1 MKRNSLRLAVCCL
14 LWLVLWPPVPV
25 KADVIFPARLEIKE
39 IEPGIFE
46 VVFVLP
52 VVQGKVLKAQPIL
65 PDRCKILSDPEVSGD
80 FNMKISKWQMS
91 CLADSLHGER
101 FGIEGLLGS
110 PVDIL
115 FKLEM
120 YNGRIYESMLSP
132 VNAFFIIPDPPSSF
146 RLLQQAILTG
156 LSSVLQHGALYLL
169 ILVLSLASSFKRSK
183 LMRMLWLMV
192 IGYAVGQQLAAA
204 EWLLVPEN
212 LPGLA
217 TLGAVLF
224 LGMTLLYQPTLPS
237 AGLAWLFLLLGMVY
251 GSIDYYPQAQQGYD
265 SSEHLVF
272 NLISFLGIAI
282 GIFIIYWLS
291 VNFIYILKYL
301 IKESRT
307 TTTLGY
313 LVSIVAAGSIFYQ
326 LSTYYYG
333 DGTEWN
339 MPWLPVLLV
348 WALSLWSTRS
358 YLKDHLLVASLLL
371 LLVVGCFMSQLGIH
385 WNWVVAG
392 ILVSTLILVIYHV
405 FRQTPS
411 NWFQQSVMALGTI
424 ACGFYLN
431 QMASEGMSYAQAQT
445 VGFIITLALIYILM
459 NQWAGWDISVKSNP
473 RFRSAIP
480 IILVSGLVWAWYKV
494 FSEYHMEQIIADYTL
509 GQLHIP
515 VLSLLLVGLAIWF
528 WPRYKS
534 IHKSMGMERQAP
546 VVSVMLL
553 GLAFLISPWF
563 VWKTSNPFSSP
574 GIPDLNQAEVVV
586 QQVLS
591 NTYHA
596 FNLEDEDVLYER
608 LAENVD
614 QQLIEDIYL
623 DSRRKLRAG
632 VRQGAEV
639 LVKEVELLDI
649 NPTEDPSDPDELIFE
664 TTWVV
669 TARVKHL
676 QHIHHRRNR
685 YSGSISLKTAGPQW
699 KISDITLT
707 SEDRTILPNTSG

>member
-1 MKRNSLRLAVCCL
+1 MKRNSFRLAVCCL
-14 LWLVLWPPVPV
+14 LWLILWPPVPV

-65 PDRCKILSDPEVSGD
+65 PDRCKRLTDPEVSGD
-80 FNMKISKWQMS
+80 FNMKISRWQVS
-91 CLADSLHGER
+91 CLADSLHGEK

-120 YNGRIYESMLSP
+120 YDGRIYESMLSP
-132 VNAFFIIPDPPSSF
+132 VNAFFIIPNPPSF
-146 RLLQQAILTG
+146 FQLLQQAILSG
-156 LSSVLQHGALYLL
+156 LSSLLQHGALYLL
-169 ILVLSLASSFKRSK
+169 ILVLSFSASFKRSK
-183 LMRMLWLMV
+183 LVRILWLMV
-192 IGYAVGQQLAAA
+192 FGYAVGQQLAAA
-204 EWLLVPEN
+204 DWLLVPEN
-212 LPGLA
+212 LPALA
-217 TLGAVLF
+217 TLAAALF
-224 LGMTLLYQPTLPS
+224 LGMTLLYHRTLPS
-237 AGLAWLFLLLGMVY
+237 IGLAWLFLLLGMVY
-251 GSIDYYPQAQQGYD
+251 GSIDYYPQAQQGYN

-272 NLISFLGIAI
+272 NLISFLGTAI
-282 GIFIIYWLS
+282 GIFIIHWLS
-291 VNFIYILKYL
+291 DNFIYLLTYL
-301 IKESRT
+301 IKEDKTRLA
-307 TTTLGY
+307 LGY
-313 LVSIVAAGSIFYQ
+313 LVSIMAAGSIIYQ

-333 DGTEWN
+333 DGTDWN
-339 MPWLPVLLV
+339 IPWLPVLFV
-348 WALSLWSTRS
+348 WVLSLWVTRS
-358 YLKDHLLVASLLL
+358 GLKDYLLEARLLFL
-371 LLVVGCFMSQLGIH
+371 LIAGCLMSHLGIQ

-392 ILVSTLILVIYHV
+392 ILVSILMLVIYHV
-405 FRQTPS
+405 FRKAPS
-411 NWFQQSVMALGTI
+411 NWIKQSVIAFGAM
-424 ACGFYLN
+424 ACGFYIN
-431 QMASEGMSYAQAQT
+431 QMASEEMSYAQAQT
-445 VGFIITLALIYILM
+445 AGFVITLGLIYILM
-459 NQWAGWDISVKSNP
+459 NQWTRWEKSAISSP
-473 RFRSAIP
+473 RFRS
-480 IILVSGLVWAWYKV
+480 IIYVVLGIGVVWAWYAE
-494 FSEYHMEQIIADYTL
+494 FSESHLEQMIADYTL
-509 GQLHIP
+509 GQLPIP
-515 VLSLLLVGLAIWF
+515 VLSLLLVVLAIWF

-534 IHKSMGMERQAP
+534 IHKSMGMKRRAP
-546 VVSVMLL
+546 VVSLILL
-553 GLAFLISPWF
+553 GLALLISPWF

-596 FNLEDEDVLYER
+596 FNLEDEDILYER

-649 NPTEDPSDPDELIFE
+649 NTTEDQSGPNELIFE

-676 QHIHHRRNR
+676 QHIHHRKNR
-685 YSGSISLKTAGPQW
+685 YSGSISLKTAGPRW